1 MKRIQ
6 LPDDSANL
14 ELGHETLQ
22 NISLSIRNL
31 KEINQSITYAT
42 QINDV
47 HDSGFQYH
55 LYTEEKNKYIDYLGF
70 FARFD
75 HFKSLQDQHK
85 YILHCNSQTLKSQIE
100 SFVQRS
106 FYDFHKNF
114 YFIFDPQLLSE
125 TNQYYCMQLIQDLQK
140 ETISSEGSEDEDANS
155 PQNKKTNLCF
165 FLKSNTSF
173 HKFL

>member
-47 HDSGFQYH
+47 HDSGF
-55 LYTEEKNKYIDYLGF
+55 
-70 FARFD
+70 
-75 HFKSLQDQHK
+75 
-85 YILHCNSQTLKSQIE
+85 
-100 SFVQRS
+100 
-106 FYDFHKNF
+106 
-114 YFIFDPQLLSE
+114 
-125 TNQYYCMQLIQDLQK
+125 
-140 ETISSEGSEDEDANS
+140 
-155 PQNKKTNLCF
+155 
-165 FLKSNTSF
+165 
-173 HKFL
+173 